1 LEDLK
6 ATLEREINTILARK
20 KRIEEDFSEFI
31 SQEEQKITAKIKEVQ
46 EKYDLE
52 LKSRQK
58 EIQDLQEKEK
68 EVKIKSLEIQKKE
81 VEISKKEKD
90 GENQALEIAAKE
102 RSVLSMMEDAQKELK
117 RAREAKKGLSVE
129 QENFSR
135 LLQEIEGQ
143 NRQKDAQYETKFK
156 IVIEKE
162 RIAEE
167 KIKLA
172 EISRNLFEGKKKWI
186 QDQEEKIKDQWA
198 TLLNAQKHFSLSHG

>member
-58 EIQDLQEKEK
+58 EIQDL
-68 EVKIKSLEIQKKE
+68 QKKE

-143 NRQKDAQYETKFK
+143 NRQK
-156 IVIEKE
+156 
-162 RIAEE
+162 
-167 KIKLA
+167 
-172 EISRNLFEGKKKWI
+172 
-186 QDQEEKIKDQWA
+186 
-198 TLLNAQKHFSLSHG
+198 